1 MCKRLGKE
9 REQKY
14 QTIATIVRTL
24 AFNEV
29 Q

>member
-1 MCKRLGKE
+1 MWKRLGKE

-14 QTIATIVRTL
+14 QSITTIVRTL
-24 AFNEV
+24 AFNVV

>member
-1 MCKRLGKE
+1 MWKRLGKE

-14 QTIATIVRTL
+14 QTITTIVRIL
-24 AFNEV
+24 AFNVV

>member
-1 MCKRLGKE
+1 MWKRLGKE
-9 REQKY
+9 REQKC
-14 QTIATIVRTL
+14 QTITTIVRTL